1 MLRLSRE
8 QWWGN
13 VYVLFSTTQSP
24 GTQYGSV
31 LQRSGLMKVAAQ
43 DYSALLYS
51 YIVVF
56 KQCIVLPCINC
67 INLCCIQSFIC
78 YITLFQVSNL
88 QISIYSNYPLLISNL
103 QVGNFYNN
111 YLQVVKNLTTIATV
125 YESLSLLV
133 FAADC
138 CFLSLL
144 FSGNL
149 FFTLSF
155 GFFGYGYRTRLR
167 IYENEKVAAGSQKNG
182 MDLQPYTCYVQQQQ
196 QY

>member
-1 MLRLSRE
+1 MRCTHAKIK
-8 QWWGN
+8 QG
-13 VYVLFSTTQSP
+13 
-24 GTQYGSV
+24 
-31 LQRSGLMKVAAQ
+31 
-43 DYSALLYS
+43 
-51 YIVVF
+51 IVVGECVCF
-56 KQCIVLPCINC
+56 VFHHTKSRYTVRFCTTKEWSYESGCLGLLGVTVLIYRSIQTMYCFALYNDKIFC

-133 FAADC
+133 FSADC

-149 FFTLSF
+149 SFTLNF
-155 GFFGYGYRTRLR
+155 GFFGYGYRIRLR
-167 IYENEKVAAGSQKNG
+167 IHVNEKVVAGSK
-182 MDLQPYTCYVQQQQ
+182 
-196 QY
+196 